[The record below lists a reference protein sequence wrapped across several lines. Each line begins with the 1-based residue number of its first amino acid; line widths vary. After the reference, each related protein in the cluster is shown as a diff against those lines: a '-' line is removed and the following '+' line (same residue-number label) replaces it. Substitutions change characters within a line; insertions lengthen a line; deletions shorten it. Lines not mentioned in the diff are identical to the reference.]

1 MKRLAVVVPCYNEKD
16 VILLTAEKLKHKVQE
31 LMDNNRI
38 RSDSRIL
45 FVDDGS
51 KDTTWDLIVQLHQGD
66 PIFSGVKLS
75 RNRGQQNALLA
86 GLLSAA
92 ADFDVTIS
100 MDADLQDDVGVMDQM
115 LDRYDQGMDV
125 VYGVRKTRGKD
136 TFFKRWSADGFYT
149 FMQHMG
155 VEIIPNHAE
164 YRLMSQRAVQALGT
178 FQEVNLFIRG
188 LVPLVGFPSDRVYYD
203 RDQRAA
209 GETKYSLRK
218 MMELA
223 LDGIT
228 SFSLRPLR
236 LILSAGVMMMGVG
249 ILLLFAFL
257 GVRAGGR
264 LINPIFYLIATQVG
278 LTGMI
283 VACLGVVGEYVGK
296 ILMESKQRPRYF
308 IEERLP

>member
-1 MKRLAVVVPCYNEKD
+1 
-16 VILLTAEKLKHKVQE
+16 
-31 LMDNNRI
+31 
-38 RSDSRIL
+38 
-45 FVDDGS
+45 
-51 KDTTWDLIVQLHQGD
+51 
-66 PIFSGVKLS
+66 
-75 RNRGQQNALLA
+75 
-86 GLLSAA
+86 
-92 ADFDVTIS
+92 
-100 MDADLQDDVGVMDQM
+100 MDQM

-188 LVPLVGFPSDRVYYD
+188 LVPLVGFRSDRVYYD

-249 ILLLFAFL
+249 ILLLFALF

-278 LTGMI
+278 LTGMM

>member
-16 VILLTAEKLKHKVQE
+16 VILLTAEKLKHKVQA

-51 KDTTWDLIVQLHQGD
+51 KDTTWDLIVQLHEGD

-278 LTGMI
+278 LTGMM